1 MKRLIPGA
9 AALLAAFTL
18 AACGSAT
25 VESGSEIS
33 PDDTIAP
40 LERGEGE
47 LTSAPETSSSK
58 AAAASSEAST
68 SASEPAPEDRGAQE
82 VEKAPTPQVDNSDA
96 GYLDAIAGSGVDISG
111 VENQLISAAHTACN
125 PDDEV
130 TVLAVAGQLVEQE
143 RTDKDV
149 EEVATLINEHAQAAY
164 C

>member
-58 AAAASSEAST
+58 AAAASPEAST
-68 SASEPAPEDRGAQE
+68 SASEQAPEDRGAQG
-82 VEKAPTPQVDNSDA
+82 VARARAPQVYNSDA
-96 GYLDAIAGSGVDISG
+96 GYLDDIAGSGVEISG
-111 VENQLISAAHTACN
+111 VENRFIFAAHSVCH

-130 TVLAVAGQLVEQE
+130 TVLAVVGQLVE
-143 RTDKDV
+143 
-149 EEVATLINEHAQAAY
+149 
-164 C
+164 